1 MYRLSNL
8 WPAQH
13 QTGMT
18 HSELRPVLGV
28 KLYGAQINPHFS
40 RYFERGRACPG
51 FSRAKRAFRLGQ
63 GLSRRQ
69 NRLSPSDP
77 HGSLGDS
84 PPRLLWRWCVFNP
97 ARPRLRIDSAT
108 VRTPRSKPAHIRDR
122 PIGRASSLRA
132 THPPREAST
141 TPAKAQRC

>member
-1 MYRLSNL
+1 MK
-8 WPAQH
+8 
-13 QTGMT
+13 
-18 HSELRPVLGV
+18 HSELRPVLGD

-69 NRLSPSDP
+69 NGLSPSDP

-84 PPRLLWRWCVFNP
+84 PPRLLWRWWGFLHANP
-97 ARPRLRIDSAT
+97 SGGESPTYRTHARMR
-108 VRTPRSKPAHIRDR
+108 
-122 PIGRASSLRA
+122 G
-132 THPPREAST
+132 
-141 TPAKAQRC
+141 